1 MTCSAIGVDWMPRE
15 LRDQHVFRREIGER
29 KVTDGM
35 RRTVQPPEPGGVF
48 DGISRQAE
56 RERDIGGRREGDV
69 GIAIVRVKE
78 VDMRKAP
85 AELVDVRQRYRPR
98 RDAMMDRDE
107 NVHDQAGTASS

>member
-1 MTCSAIGVDWMPRE
+1 
-15 LRDQHVFRREIGER
+15 
-29 KVTDGM
+29 M

-48 DGISRQAE
+48 DGICRQAE
-56 RERDIGGRREGDV
+56 RERDIGGRRKGDV

-98 RDAMMDRDE
+98 RDAVMDGDE
-107 NVHDQAGTASS
+107 DVHFKLTSSTVSLFHFSTFPLPLRPPRFSMSRI